1 MSTSEHQMGS
11 LVATHLIL
19 ENDNKEVCN
28 AVGKVPREDKLV
40 RLRLCLETNE
50 LLSDESKSNGE
61 NHHQGFKEDD
71 GKITCAPQKE
81 YSRRCQGLFRI
92 DK

>member
-1 MSTSEHQMGS
+1 MGT

-50 LLSDESKSNGE
+50 LLSDKSKNNRE

-71 GKITCAPQKE
+71 GKITCTTRQE
-81 YSRRCQGLFRI
+81 DNSRY
-92 DK
+92 